1 VKEVEKWKKWKKW
14 KSGKVS
20 GKCIEADSNDTAR
33 GMHRGRREVLMTRG
47 LIVIAGLALSVVAS
61 GQSTPDE
68 HTIDRPFSE
77 GGIVTLNLSSADYT
91 VRAGASD
98 RVRVRWRAEDPEDEK
113 DVRKITVVS
122 DVFERVATIRTKG
135 PTSHARFTIEVPP
148 RSDVHLRVRAGD
160 VRIEGVEGNKDVRM
174 TAGDLYIDVQ
184 PDSLRH
190 VHASVSIGDLNARS
204 LGVEKDGFK
213 NSFDWFGDGQYTL
226 DARLFAGDVVLR

>member
-1 VKEVEKWKKWKKW
+1 M
-14 KSGKVS
+14 
-20 GKCIEADSNDTAR
+20 R
-33 GMHRGRREVLMTRG
+33 RG
-47 LIVIAGLALSVVAS
+47 LIVVASLALSVVVS
-61 GQSTPDE
+61 GQSMPDE
-68 HTIDRPFSE
+68 HTIERPFSE
-77 GGIVTLNLSSADYT
+77 GGIVTLKLSSGDYT
-91 VRAGASD
+91 VRAGASN
-98 RVRVRWRAEDPEDEK
+98 RVRVRWRAEDPEDDK
-113 DVRKITVVS
+113 DVRKIQVVS

-135 PTSHARFTIEVPP
+135 PTNRARFTVEVPP

-204 LGVEKDGFK
+204 LGIEKDGFK

-226 DARLFAGDVVLR
+226 DARLFVGDVHLR

>member
-1 VKEVEKWKKWKKW
+1 M
-14 KSGKVS
+14 
-20 GKCIEADSNDTAR
+20 R
-33 GMHRGRREVLMTRG
+33 RG
-47 LIVIAGLALSVVAS
+47 LIVVASLALSVVAS
-61 GQSTPDE
+61 GQSMLDE
-68 HTIDRPFSE
+68 HAIERPFSE
-77 GGIVTLNLSSADYT
+77 GGIVTLNLSSGDYT

-98 RVRVRWRAEDPEDEK
+98 RVRVQWRAENLEDEK

-122 DVFERVATIRTKG
+122 DVFDRVATIRTKG

-160 VRIEGVEGNKDVRM
+160 VRIEGIEGNKDVRM

-204 LGVEKDGFK
+204 LGIEKDGFK

>member
-1 VKEVEKWKKWKKW
+1 
-14 KSGKVS
+14 
-20 GKCIEADSNDTAR
+20 
-33 GMHRGRREVLMTRG
+33 MTRVP
-47 LIVIAGLALSVVAS
+47 IVVASLALCAAAS
-61 GQSTPDE
+61 GQSISDE
-68 HTIDRPFSE
+68 HAIERPFFE
-77 GGIVTLNLSSADYT
+77 GGIVTLNLSSGDYT
-91 VRAGASD
+91 VRAGVSD
-98 RVRVRWRAEDPEDEK
+98 RVRVQWRAEDPEDEK
-113 DVRKITVVS
+113 DMRKISVVS

-160 VRIEGVEGNKDVRM
+160 VRIEGIEGNKDVRM

-204 LGVEKDGFK
+204 LGIEKDGFK

-226 DARLFAGDVVLR
+226 DARLVVGDVHLR